1 MSARAQFWLFQCF
14 GWTAFVTALLLPWL
28 GVLPLQGM
36 LIAKA
41 PLIAAGVTVTLLLR
55 MLYRALLRAGAR
67 SWTLVLAVSAAS
79 YAAALAWSFSADWM
93 SRVLLHGV
101 EHASLIRLSFDRFGG
116 TWYCALV
123 LLAWSLLYFGVS
135 QYRALL
141 TERERSVRSES
152 LARKA
157 RLDALRYQINPHF
170 LFNTLNAI
178 STLVIE
184 VRSAEASAMISRLS
198 DFLRLTLS
206 GDTEAEIAL
215 ADEVSFVRQ
224 YLEIERVRFG
234 DRLIVDINMPPDLE
248 TLRVPALI
256 LLPIVENAVR
266 HAVERNEHGGRIA
279 IRAELD
285 DEKLHLFVADDGPG
299 EECASKAGSGIGL
312 SNTRARLQQLFGDHQ
327 QLRHTARRNGG
338 SEYLVEIPARRG
350 AASFLHAATS

>member
-1 MSARAQFWLFQCF
+1 MSARTQFWLFQCL
-14 GWTAFVTALLLPWL
+14 GWTGFVAALLFPWL
-28 GVLPLQGM
+28 GALPLQGM

-41 PLIAAGVTVTLLLR
+41 PLIIAGVAVTLLLR
-55 MLYRALLRAGAR
+55 MFYRALLKAGVR
-67 SWTLVLAVSAAS
+67 GWMLVLAVSVAT
-79 YAAALAWSFSADWM
+79 YAAAIAWSFSADWI

-101 EHASLIRLSFDRFGG
+101 EHVSLIRLSFDRFGG

-123 LLAWSLLYFGVS
+123 LLAWSMLYFSVTQS
-135 QYRALL
+135 RSLL

-178 STLVIE
+178 STLVVE

-206 GDTEAEIAL
+206 GDSDAEIAL
-215 ADEVSFVRQ
+215 VDELSFVRQ

-234 DRLIVDINMPPDLE
+234 DRLIVDIAIPPELE
-248 TLRVPALI
+248 MLPVPALL

-266 HAVERNEHGGRIA
+266 HAVERNENGGRIA

-285 DEKLHLFVADDGPG
+285 RETLHLIVADDGRG
-299 EECASKAGSGIGL
+299 EEPASSAGSGIGL
-312 SNTRARLQQLFGDHQ
+312 SNTRARLQQLFGDRQ

-338 SEYLVEIPARRG
+338 SEYLVAIPARWG
-350 AASFLHAATS
+350 AASPSHFATV